1 MKDLL
6 KRAMEI
12 AAKQQDDQSG
22 AEIEPRIQ
30 RPTAIVDMLKSTN
43 EKTVAYLHDVCEEGY
58 TSIDDLRTQGFPK
71 KITNAL
77 DAIIPRD
84 GESYNDY
91 VLRVRKNKLA
101 CAVKL
106 ADLTYSGDLSRLEN
120 PTGRDF
126 KRAKDYT
133 TMNRDLLELK
143 HHRELDS
150 PFDTTGNVERIQG
163 KKGGEENINQF
174 GNTGN

>member
-22 AEIEPRIQ
+22 ADIEPRIQ
-30 RPTAIVDMLKSTN
+30 RPTVIADMLKSTN

-58 TSIDDLRTQGFPK
+58 TSIDDLRAQEFPK
-71 KITNAL
+71 KITKAL
-77 DAIIPRD
+77 DAITPRSD
-84 GESYNDY
+84 EKYDDY
-91 VLRVRKNKLA
+91 IIRIKKNKLA

-126 KRAKDYT
+126 RRAKDCA
-133 TMNRDLLELK
+133 TMKRDLLALK
-143 HHRELDS
+143 H
-150 PFDTTGNVERIQG
+150 
-163 KKGGEENINQF
+163 
-174 GNTGN
+174 